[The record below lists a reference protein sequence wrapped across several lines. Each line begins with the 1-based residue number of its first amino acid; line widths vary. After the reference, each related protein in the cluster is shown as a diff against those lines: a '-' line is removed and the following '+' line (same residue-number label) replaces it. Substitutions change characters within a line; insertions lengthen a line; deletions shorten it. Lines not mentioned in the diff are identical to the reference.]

1 MPRTPDLRN
10 PRPPIYHVAP
20 RYTPGSPAQV
30 DHETAD
36 RVARE
41 EASAFLAGPAEEER
55 GIEGIVYA
63 TTELRGTMF
72 VEDLMTQQW
81 YAVPLKYW
89 QGHQWYA
96 RTDRARFEIKE
107 HQPDSPRDARIWSDD
122 MYE

>member
-1 MPRTPDLRN
+1 MPRARQPRN
-10 PRPPIYHVAP
+10 PRLPIYHVAP

-30 DHETAD
+30 DYQTAD

-41 EASAFLAGPAEEER
+41 EALAYLNIDRFSDDR

-81 YAVPLKYW
+81 YAVPLKY
-89 QGHQWYA
+89 
-96 RTDRARFEIKE
+96 
-107 HQPDSPRDARIWSDD
+107 
-122 MYE
+122 